1 MKYKEVIEYIIT
13 TFALIFLYKSEI
25 QQKLSTL
32 IAAESLG
39 HGYHDEWLFKNL
51 TLGINAGQR
60 VALVGINGAGKSTL
74 LKLLAERFPPLE
86 GKIVKNKAIKI
97 GFLDQEPQFN
107 EGYSISDHIFSLE
120 NKQQQL
126 IKEYEELIENP
137 NPDEKTLNR
146 LYEEL
151 SEHNAWEYEHEIK
164 TILNRMG
171 ITHLQQKIA
180 TLSGGQRK
188 RLALAKLL
196 IEDPEILVL
205 DEPTNHLDIDTI
217 EWLEKLLTTGQKTI
231 LLVTHDRYFL
241 DNVCNTIVELDGGK
255 IFNYNGNYAYFLEK
269 KAEREATDAT
279 VLHKNQQL
287 LKKEL
292 EWMRRM
298 PQARATKSNAR
309 INAFYD
315 LEEKTKKKSDNQTI
329 NLQMKMSRQ
338 GGKIIELDHVAKSFD
353 ERSIINDFSYTFKK
367 GDRIGLAGKNG
378 TGKSTLLNIITNNLK
393 PDSGKVDIGDTTV
406 FGYYRQGGL
415 TFDPKERVIDVVKS
429 DAEYIKMADGSVI
442 TASALLTLFLFPP
455 KKQHGMV
462 EKLSGGEK
470 KRLNLMKV
478 LMQNPNF
485 LILDEPTNDLDID
498 TLNVLEEF
506 LENFPGILM
515 LVSHDRYLLDKMSDQ
530 LFIMEGEGVVRIY
543 NGNYSEYRL
552 SLEQPKIKEVKKTI
566 TPIPE
571 ASPIKN
577 NTKKLSFKEQKA
589 LDEAEKGM
597 TETENKIASL
607 TEDLLKIDATD
618 YIKIQE
624 LTNHIEDLKLK
635 LDNYTMRWLEL
646 SE

>member
-1 MKYKEVIEYIIT
+1 M
-13 TFALIFLYKSEI
+13 
-25 QQKLSTL
+25 STL
-32 IAAESLG
+32 IAAEGLG

-51 TLGINAGQR
+51 TLGINSGQR

-86 GKIVKNKAIKI
+86 GKIVKNKAVKI
-97 GFLDQEPQFN
+97 GFLDQEPQFT
-107 EGYSISDHIFSLE
+107 EGFSISDHIFSLE

-126 IKEYEELIENP
+126 IKEYEELIEDP

-171 ITHLQQKIA
+171 ITHLQQKIS
-180 TLSGGQRK
+180 TLSGGQKK

-241 DNVCNTIVELDGGK
+241 DNVCNTIVELDRGK

-269 KAEREATDAT
+269 KSEREALDAT

-298 PQARATKSNAR
+298 PQARGTKSNAR

-315 LEEKTKKKSDNQTI
+315 LEEKSKKKSDNQSI

-338 GGKIIELDHVAKSFD
+338 GGKIIEVDHIAKAFD
-353 ERSIINDFSYTFKK
+353 GRPIINDFSYTFKK

-378 TGKSTLLNIITNNLK
+378 TGKSTLLNIITSQLT
-393 PDSGKVDIGDTTV
+393 PDSGKVDTGETTV
-406 FGYYRQGGL
+406 FGYYKQGGL
-415 TFDPKERVIDVVKS
+415 TFDPKERVIDIVKS

-530 LFIMEGEGVVRIY
+530 LFIMEGEGVVKIY

-552 SLEQPKIKEVKKTI
+552 SLDQPKTKVETKKALAPVTEQVQVK
-566 TPIPE
+566 
-571 ASPIKN
+571 AV
-577 NTKKLSFKEQKA
+577 KKLSFKEQKE
-589 LDEAEKGM
+589 LEDSEKGM
-597 TETENKIASL
+597 EETENKIAEL
-607 TEDLLKIDATD
+607 TKTLNDISATD

-624 LTNHIEDLKLK
+624 VSAEIENLQAN
-635 LDNYTMRWLEL
+635 LDEFTMRWLEL

>member
-1 MKYKEVIEYIIT
+1 M
-13 TFALIFLYKSEI
+13 
-25 QQKLSTL
+25 STL

-51 TLGINAGQR
+51 TLGINSGQR

-86 GKIVKNKAIKI
+86 GKIVKNKAVKI
-97 GFLDQEPQFN
+97 GFLDQEPQFT
-107 EGYSISDHIFSLE
+107 EGFSISDHIFSLE

-171 ITHLQQKIA
+171 ITHLQQKIS
-180 TLSGGQRK
+180 TLSGGQKK

-241 DNVCNTIVELDGGK
+241 DNVCNTIVELDRGK
-255 IFNYNGNYAYFLEK
+255 IFNYNGNYAYYLEK
-269 KAEREATDAT
+269 KSEREALDAT
-279 VLHKNQQL
+279 VQHKNEQL

-298 PQARATKSNAR
+298 PQARGTKSNAR

-315 LEEKTKKKSDNQTI
+315 LEEKTKKKSDNQSVT
-329 NLQMKMSRQ
+329 LQMKMSRQ
-338 GGKIIELDHVAKSFD
+338 GGKIIEVEHIAKSFD
-353 ERSIINDFSYTFKK
+353 GRPIINDFSYTFKK

-378 TGKSTLLNIITNNLK
+378 TGKSTLLNIITSQLK
-393 PDSGKVDIGDTTV
+393 PDAGTVDTGETTV
-406 FGYYRQGGL
+406 FGYYKQGGL
-415 TFDPKERVIDVVKS
+415 TFDPKERVIDIVKS

-530 LFIMEGEGVVRIY
+530 LFIMEGEGVVKIY

-552 SLEQPKIKEVKKTI
+552 SLEQPKVKPEVKTI
-566 TPIPE
+566 TSTSQGQAP
-571 ASPIKN
+571 AKSV
-577 NTKKLSFKEQKA
+577 KKLSFKEQKE
-589 LDEAEKGM
+589 LDESEKGIA
-597 TETENKIASL
+597 ETEAKIDEL
-607 TEDLLKIDATD
+607 TESITKIDATD

-624 LTNHIEDLKLK
+624 VSGEIEKLK
-635 LDNYTMRWLEL
+635 QKLDDYTMRWLEL